1 MDLAIYGAR
10 ICRCSDGWL
19 RSHSS
24 RPAHLSSP
32 SHLTHLSPPTP
43 LHGSGFDFTRTLRVD
58 YLHAG
63 GPKGETITL
72 DAVVSEGEWA
82 GSRTQLID
90 TTNLGK
96 YIFEVIDRSS
106 NRVIYSRGFATIYGE
121 WETTPE
127 FRTRDRTFHESL
139 RFPQP
144 NVPVRVVIKKR
155 DLRNVFQPLWEIEV
169 DPRAA
174 IAASLP
180 LAVVE
185 HLDCVRKRPTEP

>member
-1 MDLAIYGAR
+1 MLRWLAALALFASCAPIVSVAPNAPNAPTAP
-10 ICRCSDGWL
+10 IA
-19 RSHSS
+19 
-24 RPAHLSSP
+24 PAAP
-32 SHLTHLSPPTP
+32 NAPNAPNE
-43 LHGSGFDFTRTLRVD
+43 SGFDFTRTLRVD

-96 YIFEVIDRSS
+96 YIFEVVDRSS

-127 FRTRDRTFHESL
+127 FRTKDRTFHESL

-144 NVPVRVVIKKR
+144 NVPVRVVLKKR
-155 DLRNVFQPLWEIEV
+155 DLRNAFQPLWETEV
-169 DPRAA
+169 DPHAA

-180 LAVVE
+180 
-185 HLDCVRKRPTEP
+185 